1 MRRWIRTAAAVLVAA
16 SFLSALP
23 VSAYALDESATDE
36 SSEAAQPAE
45 KAVGAQDDAQDGKAP
60 AAEGNEM
67 PSAAPSVKNESESS
81 SSEQSKQSEVSGSDV
96 DDKASTPEFDEKQA
110 YTQSGGKAQGRANAQ
125 PWNNWDGTAT
135 GNVCLWYMD
144 GTVLHV
150 ESKNG
155 SQCDAGATKKS
166 SDVPWRAYRTQITAV
181 ETPQGNTITL
191 AANSAFL
198 FQGCENLADISGM
211 RYWDVNNMTSAF
223 RMFDGCAK
231 LSDIT
236 PLEAWKQKTYHL
248 TEVQGLFRGSGITSL
263 TGTEGWDLR
272 SVKSFAKSGKKI
284 LSMIG
289 NCTQLTDTGAMRTW
303 AVDKD
308 NADFTDF
315 FEGDT
320 ALQKI
325 GVPGIYWQG
334 GTTFLA
340 QAKESELAS
349 LVPLVRLVYPAGT
362 PMGPYTW
369 KQVQEASQN
378 NANNGVFGDG
388 TVWERTQTN
397 LSQLPETG
405 EHDLLWVVGVFSAA
419 IVVIGVTV
427 ATNRPRDGHAR
438 TTHGRGTR

>member
-96 DDKASTPEFDEKQA
+96 DDKASTPESDEKQA

-155 SQCDAGATKKS
+155 SQCDAGATKES
-166 SDVPWRAYRTQITAV
+166 ADVPWRAYRTQITAV

-308 NADFTDF
+308 NADFTGF

-405 EHDLLWVVGVFSAA
+405 EHDLLWVVGVFSSA